1 MIEITLSLG
10 LIFLLLIT
18 NEIAWRRGKL
28 QAEEARKAIHVLV
41 GVFIAFW
48 PLYMSWRTIQ
58 VLSIFLF
65 FGILISYQYGVFGA
79 IHNVKRKTAGE
90 LWYPIGIGL
99 AATLTIQPWI
109 FTVAIL
115 HLALADGFAAV
126 FGRKYG
132 IMHYRIGPH
141 TKSLL
146 GSFVFLVISSALCA
160 VAYIVLSEELPGVSL
175 AVFAVTPL
183 LATAVESISRH
194 GIDNVLIPLTVV
206 FALGLPTGTLT
217 LGILQSYFI

>member
-1 MIEITLSLG
+1 MPVVLSLG
-10 LIFLLLIT
+10 LIIILLLV
-18 NEIAWRRGKL
+18 NELAWRKGKL
-28 QAEEARKAIHVLV
+28 EAEEARKIIHVLV
-41 GVFIAFW
+41 GAFIAFW

-58 VLSIFLF
+58 ILSIILF
-65 FGILISYQYGVFGA
+65 IGIFISYKYGVFGA
-79 IHNVKRKTAGE
+79 IHKVKRKTAGE

-99 AATLTIQPWI
+99 AATLTVQPWI

-141 TKSLL
+141 TKSVL
-146 GSFVFLVISSALCA
+146 GSFVFLVISSVLCA
-160 VAYIVLSEELPGVSL
+160 IAYVVLSEELPGISL
-175 AVFAVTPL
+175 AVFAVTPFL
-183 LATAVESISRH
+183 TTAVESISRR

-217 LGILQSYFI
+217 VGIL

>member
-1 MIEITLSLG
+1 MMPVVLSLG
-10 LIFLLLIT
+10 LIFVLLVI
-18 NEIAWRRGKL
+18 NELAWRRGKL
-28 QAEEARKAIHVLV
+28 EAEEARKIIHVLV
-41 GVFIAFW
+41 GAFIAFW

-58 VLSIFLF
+58 ILSIVLFL
-65 FGILISYQYGVFGA
+65 GIFISYKYGVFGA
-79 IHNVKRKTAGE
+79 IHKVKRKTSGE

-99 AATLTIQPWI
+99 SALLTIQPWI

-141 TKSLL
+141 TKSVL
-146 GSFVFLVISSALCA
+146 GSFVFLVISSVLCA
-160 VAYIVLSEELPGVSL
+160 IAYIVLSEELPGISL
-175 AVFAVTPL
+175 AVFAVTPFL
-183 LATAVESISRH
+183 TTAVESISRR

-217 LGILQSYFI
+217 VGIL

>member
-1 MIEITLSLG
+1 MMAIVLSLG
-10 LIFLLLIT
+10 LIFLLLII
-18 NEIAWRRGKL
+18 NELAWRRGKL
-28 QAEEARKAIHVLV
+28 EAEEARKVIHVMV
-41 GVFIAFW
+41 GAFIAFW
-48 PLYMSWRTIQ
+48 PLYMSWKSIQ
-58 VLSIFLF
+58 ILSGVLFLGIF
-65 FGILISYQYGVFGA
+65 ISYKYGVFGA

-126 FGRKYG
+126 LGRRYG

-141 TKSLL
+141 TRSVL
-146 GSFVFLVISSALCA
+146 GSFVFLIISSVLCMM
-160 VAYIVLSEELPGVSL
+160 AYIVLSEELPGISL
-175 AVFAVTPL
+175 AVFAITPF

-194 GIDNVLIPLTVV
+194 GFDNVTIPLIVV

-217 LGILQSYFI
+217 VGIL